1 MLQYNNW
8 TIEQIQWYPEL
19 ENQFE
24 QQLTVSNDYLCQTAH
39 FEEHYSQEQRL
50 CTYIKGV
57 DKPILNISAVSVRL
71 HEERLDLATWQVKEF
86 YRCLHKNQPLLERRF
101 VATSPTGATLRVH
114 AQRQLIP
121 QKEGMILE
129 YEIISDNY
137 TGPISLLA
145 MLGNVEHDSDW
156 YPLMNHIGLHNCWV
170 WQQLHELDIQLCCAM
185 KWQILHNGKILEKRP
200 IKIEKPHTIG
210 YSLTTNIKAG
220 DKCVLRKY
228 VVVMDSRFHEK
239 DHLIADA
246 LECLTNL

>member
-19 ENQFE
+19 ENQLE
-24 QQLTVSNDYLCQTAH
+24 QQLTFSNDYLCQTAH

-145 MLGNVEHDSDW
+145 MLGNVEHDSD
-156 YPLMNHIGLHNCWV
+156 
-170 WQQLHELDIQLCCAM
+170 
-185 KWQILHNGKILEKRP
+185 
-200 IKIEKPHTIG
+200 
-210 YSLTTNIKAG
+210 
-220 DKCVLRKY
+220 
-228 VVVMDSRFHEK
+228 
-239 DHLIADA
+239 
-246 LECLTNL
+246 